1 MDKFGNKFSKESS
14 QDFSTLS
21 RRIANL
27 KEKLASL
34 GPETYDGVKAKLE
47 SIEKIL
53 GLNDESKDFPYLRV
67 KEVVKQMPNI
77 GEKINFLEKTLRLSE
92 KEGEAGGKNEKNFS
106 YLRIKD
112 CVTEKIPKIGEKIDF
127 LETTLGLSEEAGDK
141 NKKDLSYLRMREY
154 VTENLP
160 KLGEKIDFLE
170 SMLGLS

>member
-53 GLNDESKDFPYLRV
+53 GLNAESKDFPYLRV
-67 KEVVKQMPNI
+67 KEVVKQIPDI
-77 GEKINFLEKTLRLSE
+77 
-92 KEGEAGGKNEKNFS
+92 GGKNRFFRKNV
-106 YLRIKD
+106 R
-112 CVTEKIPKIGEKIDF
+112 VE
-127 LETTLGLSEEAGDK
+127 
-141 NKKDLSYLRMREY
+141 
-154 VTENLP
+154 
-160 KLGEKIDFLE
+160 
-170 SMLGLS
+170 